1 MVQLICRRQLAQA
14 ADKLNVQFAF
24 CHVKLSY
31 EIFNGKIIYAIFMQ
45 INIQNFPQNYIPEP
59 TISENGIH
67 ILLRLK
73 YPQKVP
79 QHYLLVSGYF

>member
-45 INIQNFPQNYIPEP
+45 INIHKTRKKRNTHVSRSFSFWHMGREQKTNAFRQLLI
-59 TISENGIH
+59 EN
-67 ILLRLK
+67 
-73 YPQKVP
+73 QK
-79 QHYLLVSGYF
+79 L

>member
-45 INIQNFPQNYIPEP
+45 INIHNL
-59 TISENGIH
+59 H
-67 ILLRLK
+67 
-73 YPQKVP
+73 
-79 QHYLLVSGYF
+79 VSYA

>member
-45 INIQNFPQNYIPEP
+45 INIQNSQV
-59 TISENGIH
+59 SENFFRK
-67 ILLRLK
+67 ILSEIFEIRN
-73 YPQKVP
+73 
-79 QHYLLVSGYF
+79 SEFNF

>member
-45 INIQNFPQNYIPEP
+45 INIQNLIC
-59 TISENGIH
+59 II
-67 ILLRLK
+67 
-73 YPQKVP
+73 VA
-79 QHYLLVSGYF
+79 

>member
-45 INIQNFPQNYIPEP
+45 INIHNFNLENFSRYLPINFVN
-59 TISENGIH
+59 ISQVKFFCKMA
-67 ILLRLK
+67 L
-73 YPQKVP
+73 
-79 QHYLLVSGYF
+79 

>member
-45 INIQNFPQNYIPEP
+45 INIHNY
-59 TISENGIH
+59 TRGK
-67 ILLRLK
+67 L
-73 YPQKVP
+73 
-79 QHYLLVSGYF
+79 